1 MMTAGSGGGVASS
14 LSFSVPHKNNNKTQ
28 TVTNMRDYIINPMTN
43 PTSPNIIPIPITSPT
58 TATRLVP
65 SVATGGALVVV
76 GVVVG
81 DVDVSLPDIG
91 KVNVTGGVTR
101 LQNC

>member
-1 MMTAGSGGGVASS
+1 
-14 LSFSVPHKNNNKTQ
+14 
-28 TVTNMRDYIINPMTN
+28 MTN
-43 PTSPNIIPIPITSPT
+43 PTSPNTIPTPITSPT
-58 TATRLVP
+58 TVTRLAP

-91 KVNVTGGVTR
+91 KDNVTGGVTR